1 MKNVGLCIISFILF
15 VACEP
20 RIKMDLEQW
29 GDHAYIDNVEVIK
42 LDTDEEA
49 KLQEYYQNETPMEV
63 TGIRNVVVSVGTAVI
78 DSVGY
83 VAKVKVKKDVDLKY
97 AGVRIYHK
105 CVLVEPVNGT
115 PKAGI
120 VTDLSEKE
128 LVYRLNS
135 ADGSRHDWKIIIEK
149 Q

>member
-1 MKNVGLCIISFILF
+1 MKNIGLCIISFILF

-78 DSVGY
+78 DSVSY